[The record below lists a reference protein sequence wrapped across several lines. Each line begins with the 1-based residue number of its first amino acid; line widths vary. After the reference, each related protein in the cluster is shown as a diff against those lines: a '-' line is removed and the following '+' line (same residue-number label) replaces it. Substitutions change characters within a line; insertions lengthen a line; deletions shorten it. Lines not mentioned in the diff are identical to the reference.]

1 MQGIH
6 PLVEYKNILDDRSLI
21 SRFNGNRADRHIKW
35 TAQRSFAL
43 QIIQGSE
50 ALRKCSPQSIHNVM
64 LDVAFTGLTL
74 APSQSLLYII
84 PYGDKASLAIGY
96 RGMEQLAYRTEV
108 IDAIQAAL
116 VCENDPVFTTA
127 TDKGGR
133 YVLHEEARTDR
144 GEVTHAY
151 CVASFKNGKQHVEVM
166 DRAQLDAVEEHAQK
180 PRRAGAKPGGA
191 VWRGP
196 FKDEMRKKAVIRRA
210 WKHWPQDS
218 DGRLAQSQNIMDTI
232 EPVTFEG
239 EAVRV
244 LSASQVGT
252 LTDLCAE
259 HDISTETVCRA
270 FGAASLALIP
280 EKHFDEAV
288 RMVSPV

>member
-1 MQGIH
+1 MQETHALID
-6 PLVEYKNILDDRSLI
+6 YKNTLNDRSLI
-21 SRFNGNRADRHIKW
+21 SRFNRNRADHHIKW

-50 ALRKCSPQSIHNVM
+50 ALRKCSPASIHNVM

-74 APSQSLLYII
+74 APSQALLYII
-84 PYGDKASLAIGY
+84 PYGDKATLAIGY
-96 RGMEQLAYRTEV
+96 RGMEQLAYRTGV
-108 IDAIQAAL
+108 IESIQAVL
-116 VCENDPVFTTA
+116 VCEADPVFRVA
-127 TDKGGR
+127 TDKVGR
-133 YVLHEEARTDR
+133 YVMHEEARKDR
-144 GEVTHAY
+144 GEVSHAY
-151 CVASFKNGKQHVEVM
+151 CVASFTNGKQHVEVM

-180 PRRAGAKPGGA
+180 PRRAGGKPGGA

-218 DGRLAQSQNIMDTI
+218 DGRLAQAQTIMDTI

-239 EAVRV
+239 ESVRV
-244 LSASQVGT
+244 LSAIQVGT

-259 HDISTETVCRA
+259 HNISTETVCRA
-270 FGAASLALIP
+270 FGSASLALIP
-280 EKHFDEAV
+280 EQHFNEAV

>member
-1 MQGIH
+1 MTTHALAEFKQM
-6 PLVEYKNILDDRSLI
+6 LDNRSLI
-21 SRFNGNRADRHIKW
+21 SRFSANRSDRQMRW

-50 ALRKCSPQSIHNVM
+50 ALRKCSPESIHNCM

-74 APSQSLLYII
+74 APSQALLYLIA
-84 PYGDKASLAIGY
+84 YGDKATLAIGY
-96 RGMEQLAYRTEV
+96 RGMEQLAYRTGV
-108 IDAIQAAL
+108 IDSIQAAL
-116 VCENDPVFTTA
+116 VCENDPAFITG
-127 TDKGGR
+127 TDKSGR
-133 YVLHEEARTDR
+133 YILHEEARKDR

-151 CVASFKNGKQHVEVM
+151 CVAQFSTGKQHVEVM
-166 DRAQLDAVEEHAQK
+166 DRYQLDAVEEHACKKQRSGK
-180 PRRAGAKPGGA
+180 HGGA

-218 DGRLAQSQNIMDTI
+218 DGRLAHAMQVMDTI

-244 LSASQVGT
+244 LSKTQVGS

-259 HDISTETVCRA
+259 HDISTDTVCRA
-270 FGAASLALIP
+270 FGVATLSLIP
-280 EKHFDEAV
+280 EKSYEEAARLV
-288 RMVSPV
+288 APV